1 MSTLYRV
8 QVSQLHHVTIDIETE
23 TAQEAAECAQQGG
36 GETVDVWQ
44 EEPAVKR
51 VVKLETCHD

>member
-23 TAQEAAECAQQGG
+23 TAQEAAECAQQSG

-44 EEPAVKR
+44 EEPNVKR
-51 VVKLETCHD
+51 VMKLEH